1 MLSFLLLFLKLL
13 GLNKLDSLRF
23 SNLFKI
29 VTEVLP
35 AKAIPESNEVTYE
48 LTIPKSKYQGF
59 ELFTVNIIDD
69 ISACSSESFSK
80 LRRYLTEWWI
90 EISSTGPYDGYSPN
104 ITVEL
109 ILIKIIN

>member
-1 MLSFLLLFLKLL
+1 MSFLY
-13 GLNKLDSLRF
+13 GIDSLRF
-23 SNLFKI
+23 SNIFKI

-35 AKAIPESNEVTYE
+35 AKARPEANEVTYE

-69 ISACSSESFSK
+69 ISSCGSESFSK
-80 LRRYLTEWWI
+80 LRRYSTEWWI
-90 EISSTGPYDGYSPN
+90 EISSTGPYDGYSPI